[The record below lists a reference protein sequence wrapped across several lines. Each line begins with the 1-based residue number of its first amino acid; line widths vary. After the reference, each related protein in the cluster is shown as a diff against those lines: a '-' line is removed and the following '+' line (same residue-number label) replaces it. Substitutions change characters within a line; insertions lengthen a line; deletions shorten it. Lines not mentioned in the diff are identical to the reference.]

1 MKAINKTL
9 IIFSLVLLAGTN
21 IFSQDVQSFDVNGL
35 KVIFKQNTAN
45 DILSVNMYFKGGVV
59 NLNEDQAGLEALTLL
74 VAQKA
79 TKNYPKD
86 KLNATL
92 ERMNTQINSNA
103 SLDYS
108 RLSMLC
114 VKQNFDASW
123 NIYVDMLLNPSFSEE
138 DLNLER
144 DKLISSIKQ
153 VNDNPDAYLRKVVT
167 NEFYIDHPYSVPVNG
182 TEETLSSFTTQ
193 DMKDFMSS
201 RLQTSEILLVVV
213 GNTTI
218 ADLQQKVKDAFGNL
232 PVGSYTKIALQEVD
246 HVEPS
251 IKIIHRELPTN
262 YIQGTYS
269 APQRGTTDGYTMLI
283 ANSILRDRVWEEVR
297 TKRSLSYA
305 PSTRYVNNFSN
316 YGAIYVTAIDP
327 DTTIK
332 VMINEL
338 ERLKNEPISDKE
350 LTNKVRQFI
359 TFYYMGNETNQ
370 AQANALAWY
379 ELAGIGYNEVNEFLT
394 YVNKVTSK
402 DIQDVAQKYMKN
414 LQFVLIGNPESLEIA
429 SFMY

>member
-59 NLNEDQAGLEALTLL
+59 NLNEDQAGLESLTLI

-103 SLDYS
+103 NLDYS

-123 NIYVDMLLNPSFSEE
+123 NIYVDMLLNPSYSEE

-144 DKLISSIKQ
+144 DRLISSIKQ

-167 NEFYIDHPYSVPVNG
+167 NQFYVDHPYSVPVNG
-182 TEETLSSFTTQ
+182 TEETLSSFATHDLQ
-193 DMKDFMSS
+193 NFM
-201 RLQTSEILLVVV
+201 REILIVVV
-213 GNTTI
+213 RNTTM

-232 PVGSYTKIALQEVD
+232 PVGSYTKISIQEVD
-246 HVEPS
+246 HAEPS

-262 YIQGTYS
+262 YIQGSYS

-316 YGAIYVTAIDP
+316 YGAIYVTAVDP

-379 ELAGIGYNEVNEFLT
+379 ELAGIGYDEVNEFLT
-394 YVNKVTSK
+394 NVNKVTSK

>member
-1 MKAINKTL
+1 MKVIKKTL
-9 IIFSLVLLAGTN
+9 LIFLLVLLAGTN
-21 IFSQDVQSFDVNGL
+21 VFSQDVQSFDVNGL

-59 NLNEDQAGLEALTLL
+59 NLNEDQAGLEALTLI

-123 NIYVDMLLNPSFSEE
+123 NIFVDMLLNPSFAEE

-144 DKLISSIKQ
+144 DRLISSIKQ
-153 VNDNPDAYLRKVVT
+153 VNDNPDSYLGKVVT
-167 NEFYIDHPYSVPVNG
+167 NEFYVDHPYSVPVNG
-182 TEETLSSFTTQ
+182 TEETLNSFTTQ
-193 DMKDFMSS
+193 DLKDFMSG
-201 RLQTSEILLVVV
+201 RLQTSQILLVVV
-213 GNTTI
+213 GNTTM
-218 ADLQQKVKDAFGNL
+218 ADLQQKVSAAFGNL
-232 PVGSYTKIALQEVD
+232 PVGSYTKIAMQEVD
-246 HVEPS
+246 HAEPS

-262 YIQGTYS
+262 YIQGSYS
-269 APQRGTTDGYTMLI
+269 APERGTTDGYTMLI

-316 YGAIYVTAIDP
+316 YGAIYVTAVDP

-350 LTNKVRQFI
+350 LSNKVRQFI

-370 AQANALAWY
+370 AQANALAFY
-379 ELAGIGYNEVNEFLT
+379 ELAGIGYDEVNEFLT
-394 YVNKVTSK
+394 NVNKVTPK

>member
-9 IIFSLVLLAGTN
+9 IIFSLVLLVGTN

-394 YVNKVTSK
+394 NVNKVTSK

>member
-1 MKAINKTL
+1 MKAIKKVS
-9 IIFSLVLLAGTN
+9 IIFFFVLLGSIN
-21 IFSQDVQSFDVNGL
+21 VFSQDVQSFDVNGL

-45 DILSVNMYFKGGVV
+45 DILSVNMYLKGGVV
-59 NLNEDQAGLEALTLL
+59 NLNEDQAGLESLTLI

-79 TKNYPKD
+79 TKNYPKE
-86 KLNATL
+86 KLNAAL
-92 ERMNTQINSNA
+92 ERMSTQINSSAN
-103 SLDYS
+103 LDYS
-108 RLSMLC
+108 SLNMLC
-114 VKQNFDASW
+114 VKQNFHESW
-123 NIYVDMLLNPSFSEE
+123 NIFADMLLNPSFTEE

-144 DKLISSIKQ
+144 DKLISSVKQ
-153 VNDNPDAYLRKVVT
+153 VNDNPDAYLQKVVT
-167 NEFYIDHPYSVPVNG
+167 NEFYVDHPYSVPVNG
-182 TEETLSSFTTQ
+182 TEETLNSFTTE
-193 DMKDFMSS
+193 DLKDFMSS
-201 RLQTSEILLVVV
+201 RLQTSQLLLVVV
-213 GNTTI
+213 GNTTMEE
-218 ADLQQKVKDAFGNL
+218 LQQKVKNAFGSL
-232 PVGSYTKIALQEVD
+232 PVGSYTKIDLQEVN
-246 HVEPS
+246 HAEPS
-251 IKIIHRELPTN
+251 IKVIQRELPTN

-269 APQRGTTDGYTMLI
+269 APERGTMDGYTMLI

-316 YGAIYVTAIDP
+316 YGAIYVTAVDP

-359 TFYYMGNETNQ
+359 TYYYMGSETNQ
-370 AQANALAWY
+370 AQANALAFY
-379 ELAGIGYNEVNEFLT
+379 ELAGIGYDKVQEFLT
-394 YVNKVTSK
+394 SVNKVTPK
-402 DIQDVAQKYMKN
+402 DIQDVAQKYIKN

>member
-9 IIFSLVLLAGTN
+9 IIFSLVLLAGNN

-59 NLNEDQAGLEALTLL
+59 NLNEDQAGLESLTLI

-193 DMKDFMSS
+193 EMKDFMSS

-394 YVNKVTSK
+394 NVNKVTSK

>member
-1 MKAINKTL
+1 MKVIKKTL
-9 IIFSLVLLAGTN
+9 VIFLLVLLAGTN
-21 IFSQDVQSFDVNGL
+21 VFSQDVQSFDVNGL

-59 NLNEDQAGLEALTLL
+59 NLNEDQAGLEALTLI

-123 NIYVDMLLNPSFSEE
+123 NIFVDMLLNPSFTEE

-144 DKLISSIKQ
+144 DRLISSIKQ

-167 NEFYIDHPYSVPVNG
+167 NEFYVNHPYSVPVNG
-182 TEETLSSFTTQ
+182 TEETLNSFTTQ
-193 DMKDFMSS
+193 DLKDFMSG
-201 RLQTSEILLVVV
+201 RLQTSQILLVVV
-213 GNTTI
+213 GNTTM
-218 ADLQQKVKDAFGNL
+218 ADLQQKVSAAFGNL
-232 PVGSYTKIALQEVD
+232 PVGSYTNISLQEVD

-262 YIQGTYS
+262 YIQGSYT

-283 ANSILRDRVWEEVR
+283 ANSILRDRVFEEVR

-305 PSTRYVNNFSN
+305 PSSFYRNLFSN
-316 YGAIYVTAIDP
+316 YGAIYVTAVDP

-338 ERLKNEPISDKE
+338 ERIKNEPISDKE

-394 YVNKVTSK
+394 NVNKVTSK

-414 LQFVLIGNPESLEIA
+414 LQFVLIGNPETLDVNTY
-429 SFMY
+429 MY

>member
-1 MKAINKTL
+1 MKVIKKTL
-9 IIFSLVLLAGTN
+9 VIFLLVLFAGTN
-21 IFSQDVQSFDVNGL
+21 VFSQDVQSFDVNGL

-59 NLNEDQAGLEALTLL
+59 NLNEDQAGLEALTLI

-123 NIYVDMLLNPSFSEE
+123 NIFVDMLLNPSFAEE

-144 DKLISSIKQ
+144 DRLISSIKQ
-153 VNDNPDAYLRKVVT
+153 VNDNPDAYLSKVVT
-167 NEFYIDHPYSVPVNG
+167 NEFYVDHPYSVPVNG
-182 TEETLSSFTTQ
+182 TEETLNSFTTQ
-193 DMKDFMSS
+193 DLKDFMSG
-201 RLQTSEILLVVV
+201 RLQTSQILLVVV
-213 GNTTI
+213 GNTTM

-232 PVGSYTKIALQEVD
+232 PGGSYTKIAMQEVD
-246 HVEPS
+246 HAEPS

-262 YIQGTYS
+262 YIQGSYS
-269 APQRGTTDGYTMLI
+269 APERGTTDGYTMLI

-316 YGAIYVTAIDP
+316 YGAIYVTAVDP

-350 LTNKVRQFI
+350 LSNKVRQFI

-370 AQANALAWY
+370 AQANALAFY
-379 ELAGIGYNEVNEFLT
+379 ELAGIGYHEVNKFLT
-394 YVNKVTSK
+394 NVNKVTPQ

>member
-1 MKAINKTL
+1 MKVIKKTL
-9 IIFSLVLLAGTN
+9 LIFLLVLLAGTN
-21 IFSQDVQSFDVNGL
+21 VFSQDVQSFDVNGL

-59 NLNEDQAGLEALTLL
+59 NLNEDQAGLEALTLI

-114 VKQNFDASW
+114 VKQNFDVSW
-123 NIYVDMLLNPSFSEE
+123 NIFVDMLLNPSFAEE

-144 DKLISSIKQ
+144 DRLISSIKQ
-153 VNDNPDAYLRKVVT
+153 VNDNPDAYLNKVVT
-167 NEFYIDHPYSVPVNG
+167 NEFYVDHPYSVPVNG
-182 TEETLSSFTTQ
+182 TEETLNSFTTQ
-193 DMKDFMSS
+193 DLKDFMSG
-201 RLQTSEILLVVV
+201 RLQTSQILLVVV
-213 GNTTI
+213 GNTTM
-218 ADLQQKVKDAFGNL
+218 ADLQQKVSAAFGNL
-232 PVGSYTKIALQEVD
+232 PVGSYTKIAMQEVD
-246 HVEPS
+246 HAEPS

-262 YIQGTYS
+262 YIQGSYS
-269 APQRGTTDGYTMLI
+269 APERGTTDGYTMLI

-316 YGAIYVTAIDP
+316 YGAIYVTAVDP

-350 LTNKVRQFI
+350 LSNKVRQFI

-370 AQANALAWY
+370 AQANALAFY
-379 ELAGIGYNEVNEFLT
+379 ELAGIGYDEVNEFLT
-394 YVNKVTSK
+394 NVNKVTPK

>member
-1 MKAINKTL
+1 MKAINKT
-9 IIFSLVLLAGTN
+9 FVVFVLVLLAGTN
-21 IFSQDVQSFDVNGL
+21 VFSQDVQSFDANGL

-108 RLSMLC
+108 RLSMIC
-114 VKQNFDASW
+114 VKQYFDASW
-123 NIYVDMLLNPSFSEE
+123 NIFVDMLLNPSFSEE

-144 DKLISSIKQ
+144 DRLISSIKQ
-153 VNDNPDAYLRKVVT
+153 VNDNPDAYLRKVVI
-167 NEFYIDHPYSVPVNG
+167 NEFYVDHPYSVPVSG
-182 TEETLSSFTTQ
+182 TEETLNSFTTQ
-193 DMKDFMSS
+193 DLKDFMSI

-213 GNTTI
+213 GNTTM

-232 PVGSYTKIALQEVD
+232 PVGSYTKISIQEVN
-246 HVEPS
+246 HAEPS

-262 YIQGTYS
+262 YIQGSYS
-269 APQRGTTDGYTMLI
+269 APQRGTTEGYTMLI

-316 YGAIYVTAIDP
+316 YGAIYVTAVDP

-338 ERLKNEPISDKE
+338 ERLKNELISDKE
-350 LTNKVRQFI
+350 LSNKIRQFI

-370 AQANALAWY
+370 AQENALAFY
-379 ELAGIGYNEVNEFLT
+379 ELAGIGYNEVSEFLT
-394 YVNKVTSK
+394 HVNKVTPK
-402 DIQDVAQKYMKN
+402 DIQDVAQKYIKN

>member
-1 MKAINKTL
+1 MKVIKKTL
-9 IIFSLVLLAGTN
+9 VIFLLVLLAGTN
-21 IFSQDVQSFDVNGL
+21 VFSQDVQSFDVNGL

-86 KLNATL
+86 NLNATL

-123 NIYVDMLLNPSFSEE
+123 NIFVDMLLNPSFAEE

-144 DKLISSIKQ
+144 DRLISSIKQ
-153 VNDNPDAYLRKVVT
+153 VNDNPDAYLRKVVI
-167 NEFYIDHPYSVPVNG
+167 NEFYVDHPYSVPVNG
-182 TEETLSSFTTQ
+182 TEETLNSFTTQ
-193 DMKDFMSS
+193 DLKDFMSG
-201 RLQTSEILLVVV
+201 RLQTSQILLVVV
-213 GNTTI
+213 GNTTM

-232 PVGSYTKIALQEVD
+232 PVGSYTKIDMQEVD
-246 HVEPS
+246 HAEPS
-251 IKIIHRELPTN
+251 IKIIHREMPTN
-262 YIQGTYS
+262 YIQGSYS

-316 YGAIYVTAIDP
+316 YGAIYVTAVDP

-370 AQANALAWY
+370 AQANALAFY
-379 ELAGIGYNEVNEFLT
+379 ELAGIGYNEVKEFLT
-394 YVNKVTSK
+394 NVNKVTSK

-414 LQFVLIGNPESLEIA
+414 LQFVLIGNPEFLEIA

>member
-1 MKAINKTL
+1 MKVIKKSLL
-9 IIFSLVLLAGTN
+9 IFLLVLFAGTN
-21 IFSQDVQSFDVNGL
+21 VFSQVVQSFDVNGL

-59 NLNEDQAGLEALTLL
+59 NLNEDQAGLEALTLI

-114 VKQNFDASW
+114 VKQNFDVSW
-123 NIYVDMLLNPSFSEE
+123 NIFVDMLLNPSFAEE

-144 DKLISSIKQ
+144 DRLISSIKQ
-153 VNDNPDAYLRKVVT
+153 VNDNPDAYLSKVVT
-167 NEFYIDHPYSVPVNG
+167 NEFYVDHPYSVPVNG
-182 TEETLSSFTTQ
+182 TEETLNSFTTQ
-193 DMKDFMSS
+193 DLKDFMSG
-201 RLQTSEILLVVV
+201 RLQTSQILLVVV
-213 GNTTI
+213 GNTTM
-218 ADLQQKVKDAFGNL
+218 ADLQQKVSAAFGNL
-232 PVGSYTKIALQEVD
+232 PVGSYTKIAMQEVD
-246 HVEPS
+246 HAEPS

-262 YIQGTYS
+262 YIQGSYS
-269 APQRGTTDGYTMLI
+269 APERGTTDGYTMLI

-316 YGAIYVTAIDP
+316 YGAIYVTAVDP

-350 LTNKVRQFI
+350 LSNKVRQFI

-370 AQANALAWY
+370 AQANALAFY
-379 ELAGIGYNEVNEFLT
+379 ELAGIGYDEVNEFLT
-394 YVNKVTSK
+394 NVNKVNSK

>member
-59 NLNEDQAGLEALTLL
+59 NLNEDQAGLESLTLI

-269 APQRGTTDGYTMLI
+269 APQRGTADGYTMLI

-394 YVNKVTSK
+394 NVNKVTSK